1 MARRNFTATNRPQ
14 HRTSKTA
21 DSVEPGSYRAFITQ
35 LAVRNIPN
43 KKSGED
49 EEKLLV
55 RFRLEGEKVERSEWF
70 PLSWSALDNPQGD
83 QPAFWNLFNDLGYAT
98 KAVPE
103 KNAPDGPS
111 VFEIDDDGEKYR
123 AAIGSYKMKRPTV
136 VLEIERREAK
146 NNFERD
152 TRADER
158 GLLNSIKAAKP
169 APKMKRKTTQKPAKK
184 LTAKKAAAAAAA
196 LAAKAKKEAAAAA
209 EIALDF

>member
-1 MARRNFTATNRPQ
+1 MARRNFAASDRPQ

-55 RFRLEGEKVERSEWF
+55 RFRLEGEKIERAEWF
-70 PLSWSALDNPQGD
+70 PLSWSAIDNPQGD
-83 QPAFWNLFNDLGYAT
+83 QPAFWNLFQDIGFAT
-98 KAVPE
+98 KAAPE

-111 VFEIDDDGEKYR
+111 VFEIDDAGEQYR
-123 AAIGSYKMKRPTV
+123 AAIGSYTLAQPTIQ
-136 VLEIERREAK
+136 LEIERREAR
-146 NNFERD
+146 NQFERD
-152 TRADER
+152 TRADAR
-158 GLLNSIKAAKP
+158 GLLNSIKAASP
-169 APKMKRKTTQKPAKK
+169 ATKRKPSITQKVAD
-184 LTAKKAAAAAAA
+184 
-196 LAAKAKKEAAAAA
+196 KETTAAA

>member
-1 MARRNFTATNRPQ
+1 MARRNFAASNRPQ

-21 DSVEPGSYRAFITQ
+21 ESVEPGSYRAFITQ

-55 RFRLEGEKVERSEWF
+55 RFRLEGEKIERSEWF

-83 QPAFWNLFNDLGYAT
+83 QPAFWNLFNDLGFAT
-98 KAVPE
+98 KAEPAP
-103 KNAPDGPS
+103 NAEDGPS
-111 VFEIDDDGEKYR
+111 VFEIDDAGEEYR

-136 VLEIERREAK
+136 VLEIEQREAK
-146 NNFERD
+146 NQFEKD

-158 GLLNSIKAAKP
+158 GLLNTIKAASA
-169 APKMKRKTTQKPAKK
+169 APKRKRSITQQVA
-184 LTAKKAAAAAAA
+184 
-196 LAAKAKKEAAAAA
+196 AKKEAAAAA